1 MKRHGNLYSQIIS
14 FENLLLAAKKAQKG
28 KRYRDNVLAFNFHL
42 ESELLQLQTE
52 LLDQTYHPQGYR
64 TFQIHEPKPR
74 LISAAPYRDRV
85 VHHALCNI
93 IVPLIESSFIPD
105 SYSNRIGYGTHR
117 AIRRFT
123 HFVRSSEYVLQCDIQ
138 KYFPS
143 IDREILKNILRQKIK
158 CPQTIWLIDLIIDN
172 SNDQIP
178 VFDYFTGDDL
188 LTPIT
193 RHRGLPIGNLTSQ
206 FFANLY
212 LNNFDHFVKEDLK
225 IKKYIRY
232 VDDFAFFGSDLLELS
247 QVRHSIENY
256 LGALRLKIHPI
267 KSQIFETKQGA
278 NFLGFRI
285 FPTHIRVR
293 NNNLRLARNRIHRL
307 NQDVQI
313 GKISTPQAN
322 LSLESWFAHL
332 AHGDTWKLRS
342 NILLSSL
349 CLGKH
354 HDSSDRPS

>member
-1 MKRHGNLYSQIIS
+1 MKRYGNLYSQIIS

-28 KRYRDNVLAFNFHL
+28 KRYRDNVLAFNHHL

-52 LLDQTYHPQGYR
+52 LHHQTYQPQGYR

-85 VHHALCNI
+85 IHHALCNI
-93 IVPLIESSFIPD
+93 IAPLIESSFIPD
-105 SYSNRIGYGTHR
+105 SYSNRIGYGTHK

-123 HFVRSSEYVLQCDIQ
+123 HFVRSSEYVFQCDIQ

-143 IDREILKNILRQKIK
+143 IDREILKIILRQKIK
-158 CPQTIWLIDLIIDN
+158 CPQTLWLINLIIDN

-178 VFDYFTGDDL
+178 VCDYFDGDNL
-188 LTPIT
+188 LTPISRT
-193 RHRGLPIGNLTSQ
+193 RGLPIGNLTSQ
-206 FFANLY
+206 FFANVY
-212 LNNFDHFVKEDLK
+212 LNNFDHFVKEKLK

-232 VDDFAFFGSDLLELS
+232 VDDFAFFGNDSTKLT
-247 QVRHSIENY
+247 QVRQSIENY
-256 LGALRLKIHPI
+256 LSTLRLKIHPI
-267 KSQIFETKQGA
+267 KSQIFATKQGA

-293 NNNLRLARNRIHRL
+293 SKNLR
-307 NQDVQI
+307 I
-313 GKISTPQAN
+313 GKKRIYVLKQAVAISKISVSTAN
-322 LSLESWFAHL
+322 LSILSWFAHL

-342 NILLSSL
+342 NILEII
-349 CLGKH
+349 K
-354 HDSSDRPS
+354 REI

>member
-1 MKRHGNLYSQIIS
+1 MKRHGNLYSQIIN
-14 FENLLLAAKKAQKG
+14 FENLLLAARKAQKG
-28 KRYRDNVLAFNFHL
+28 KRYRENVLVFNFHL

-52 LLDQTYHPQGYR
+52 LLHQTYQPQSYR
-64 TFQIHEPKPR
+64 TFQIHEPKSR

-93 IVPLIESSFIPD
+93 IAPLIESSFIPD

-123 HFVRSSEYVLQCDIQ
+123 HFVRSSEYVFQCDIQ

-143 IDREILKNILRQKIK
+143 IDRQILKNILRQKLK
-158 CPQTIWLIDLIIDN
+158 CPQTLWLIDLIIDN

-188 LTPIT
+188 LNPIT

-206 FFANLY
+206 FFANVY
-212 LNNFDHFVKEDLK
+212 LNNFDHFVKEQLK

-232 VDDFAFFGSDLLELS
+232 VDDFAFFSNSRSELY
-247 QVRHSIENY
+247 QVRHTIEKY
-256 LGALRLKIHPI
+256 LASLRLKIHPI
-267 KSQIFETKQGA
+267 KSQIFTTKQGA

-293 NNNLRLARNRIHRL
+293 SNNLRIGKRRIRL
-307 NQDVQI
+307 LRQAVFI
-313 GKISTPQAN
+313 GKISAPVAYLTI
-322 LSLESWFAHL
+322 LSWFAHL

-342 NILLSSL
+342 NLLFV
-349 CLGKH
+349 
-354 HDSSDRPS
+354 